1 MAIKKKSGRQDILFG
16 RIEFDFNDIA
26 DTTFHGA
33 IELPHGARVVGG
45 AFFVTAAA
53 QAGVTV
59 DIGDSVSGNRY
70 GNDIAATAAD
80 RTAITLTGYKTPSD
94 SDIGVTFSAKPTQGS
109 FALEVQ
115 YVVDGRVAM
124 SQGLDYRGPNIRG
137 A

>member
-26 DTTFHGA
+26 DNTFHGA
-33 IELPHGARVVGG
+33 IELPHGARIVGG
-45 AFFVTAAA
+45 AFSVTGVA

-59 DIGDSVSGNRY
+59 DIGDSVSGSRY
-70 GNDIAATAAD
+70 GNDIVATAAG
-80 RTAITLTGYKTPSD
+80 RTALTLTGYKTPND
-94 SDIGVTFSAKPTQGS
+94 SDIGVTFSTKPTQGS

-115 YVVDGRVAM
+115 YISDGRVAT
-124 SQGLDYRGPNIRG
+124 SQGLDYRSPNIRG